1 MPESLIVEGL
11 DSAGSPSSLEGL
23 DSAGSPSSL
32 ESRESS
38 ESSERSDSLRRL
50 GYAEKGA
57 RGSLFPVAVAIN
69 AGLLLG
75 RNPID
80 IEFCQDYRSKVVS

>member
-1 MPESLIVEGL
+1 MPESPTL
-11 DSAGSPSSLEGL
+11 GSSG
-23 DSAGSPSSL
+23 SAGSPSSL

-57 RGSLFPVAVAIN
+57 RGSLFLVAVTID
-69 AGLLLG
+69 AGSPPE
-75 RNPID
+75 RDPID
-80 IEFCQDYRSKVVS
+80 IGFC